1 MFRKQHKEVI
11 KVVEKEIV
19 YVPVTID
26 NYRPKADRWKD
37 KDYLQSVVNFSGN
50 QVFRMELFDALNSL
64 RMKADVCDNSD
75 RLKGI
80 NEGIRALNALIAMP
94 FEAHKTTMELKAMA
108 EANDKLL

>member
-1 MFRKQHKEVI
+1 MFLKQHKEVVA
-11 KVVEKEIV
+11 VVEKEIV
-19 YVPVTID
+19 YVPVTIE

-50 QVFRMELFDALNSL
+50 QVFRMELFDALTSL

-80 NEGIRALNALIAMP
+80 NEGIRALNTLISMP
-94 FEAHKTTMELKAMA
+94 FEAHKTITELKATA
-108 EANDKLL
+108 DANDKLL